1 MDTELQ
7 QTDAKPLS
15 RGGNSDTGRQRAL
28 RRTAIAVG
36 ILVALAAVGWG
47 FQQRGK
53 TAPAAQQG
61 TALPEVTVATPL
73 VRDLEARLGAL
84 GQFSAV
90 QRVELRAQVGGP
102 LVGIH
107 FKDGDVVQK
116 GALLFTIES
125 RPYDIRLAQA
135 RAQLET
141 AKARLVLAE
150 SEFQRAQA
158 LERTSAGSVQNLE
171 QRTADRQ
178 VAQAAVAEARSAVD
192 DAQFDV
198 DRCRIVAPFTGRI
211 GTHLVSIGNLISG
224 SRAAT
229 SATTLLATL
238 VSLDPIYFDF
248 DISEADYQL
257 LSTYRS
263 KAADKKVALTN
274 TVEIALGTERTYSR
288 KGVLDFINNVLDRSS
303 GTIRARATVANPD
316 YRLTPGEFARVRL
329 ALDQPTATMLVPD
342 RAVLPDQSQFIV
354 LTVTPDGTVAPK
366 IVQVGDVRDG
376 LRVIRG
382 GLAANDRV
390 IIGGIPY
397 AAPGAK
403 VAVKTGEIR
412 LDSPTPANADA
423 NAPATGSKG

>member
-7 QTDAKPLS
+7 QTGAKPLS
-15 RGGNSDTGRQRAL
+15 RGGNSDTGRQRTL

-53 TAPAAQQG
+53 SAPAAQQG

-107 FKDGDVVQK
+107 FKDGDIVQK

-135 RAQLET
+135 KAQLET
-141 AKARLVLAE
+141 AKARLTLAE

-171 QRTADRQ
+171 QRSADRQ

-263 KAADKKVALTN
+263 KSDKKAALTN
-274 TVEIALGTERTYSR
+274 TVEIALGTEKSYSR

-303 GTIRARATVANPD
+303 GTIRARATVANAD

-329 ALDQPTATMLVPD
+329 ALDQPAPTMLVPD
-342 RAVLPDQSQFIV
+342 RAVLPDQSQFVV

-376 LRVIRG
+376 MRVIRG
-382 GLAANDRV
+382 GLAATDRV

-412 LDSPTPANADA
+412 IDA
-423 NAPATGSKG
+423 KGDGNDAATGSKG

>member
-7 QTDAKPLS
+7 QTGAKPLS
-15 RGGNSDTGRQRAL
+15 RGGNSDTGRQRTL

-53 TAPAAQQG
+53 SAPAAQQG

-107 FKDGDVVQK
+107 FKDGDIVQK

-135 RAQLET
+135 KAQLET
-141 AKARLVLAE
+141 AKARLTLAE

-171 QRTADRQ
+171 QRSADRQ

-198 DRCRIVAPFTGRI
+198 NRCRIVAPFTGRI

-263 KAADKKVALTN
+263 KSDKKAALTN
-274 TVEIALGTERTYSR
+274 TVEIALGTEKSYSR

-303 GTIRARATVANPD
+303 GTIRARATVANAD

-329 ALDQPTATMLVPD
+329 ALDQPAPTMLVPD
-342 RAVLPDQSQFIV
+342 RAVLPDQSQFVV

-376 LRVIRG
+376 MRVIRG
-382 GLAANDRV
+382 GLAATDRV

-412 LDSPTPANADA
+412 IDTKGDGNNA
-423 NAPATGSKG
+423 ATGSKG

>member
-7 QTDAKPLS
+7 QTGAKPLS
-15 RGGNSDTGRQRAL
+15 RGGNSDTGRQRTL

-53 TAPAAQQG
+53 SAPAAQQG

-107 FKDGDVVQK
+107 FKDGDIVQK

-135 RAQLET
+135 KAQLET
-141 AKARLVLAE
+141 AKARLTLAE

-171 QRTADRQ
+171 QRSADRQ

-257 LSTYRS
+257 LSSYRS
-263 KAADKKVALTN
+263 KSDKKAALTN
-274 TVEIALGTERTYSR
+274 TVEIALGTEKSYSR

-303 GTIRARATVANPD
+303 GTIRARATVANAD

-329 ALDQPTATMLVPD
+329 ALDQPAPTMLVPD
-342 RAVLPDQSQFIV
+342 RAVLPDQSQFVV

-376 LRVIRG
+376 MRVIRG
-382 GLAANDRV
+382 GLAATDRV

-412 LDSPTPANADA
+412 IDAKGDGNNA
-423 NAPATGSKG
+423 ATGSKG

>member
-1 MDTELQ
+1 M
-7 QTDAKPLS
+7 
-15 RGGNSDTGRQRAL
+15 
-28 RRTAIAVG
+28 
-36 ILVALAAVGWG
+36 VALAAVGWG

-53 TAPAAQQG
+53 SAPAAQQG

-107 FKDGDVVQK
+107 FKDGDIVQK

-135 RAQLET
+135 KAQLET
-141 AKARLVLAE
+141 AKARLTLAE

-171 QRTADRQ
+171 QRSADRQ

-263 KAADKKVALTN
+263 KSDKKAALTN
-274 TVEIALGTERTYSR
+274 TVEIALGTEKSYSR

-303 GTIRARATVANPD
+303 GTIRARATVANAD

-329 ALDQPTATMLVPD
+329 ALDQPAPTMLVPD
-342 RAVLPDQSQFIV
+342 RAVLPDQSQFVV

-376 LRVIRG
+376 MRVIRG
-382 GLAANDRV
+382 GLAATDRV

-412 LDSPTPANADA
+412 IDAKGDGNNA
-423 NAPATGSKG
+423 ATGSKG

>member
-7 QTDAKPLS
+7 QTGAKPLS
-15 RGGNSDTGRQRAL
+15 RGGNSDTGRQRTL

-53 TAPAAQQG
+53 SAPAAQQG

-107 FKDGDVVQK
+107 FKDGDIVQK

-135 RAQLET
+135 KAQLET
-141 AKARLVLAE
+141 AKARLTLAE

-171 QRTADRQ
+171 QRSADRQ

-263 KAADKKVALTN
+263 KSDKKAALTN
-274 TVEIALGTERTYSR
+274 TVEIALGTEKSYSR

-303 GTIRARATVANPD
+303 GTIRARATVANAD

-329 ALDQPTATMLVPD
+329 ALDQPAPTMLVPD
-342 RAVLPDQSQFIV
+342 RAVLPDQSQFVV

-376 LRVIRG
+376 MRVIRG
-382 GLAANDRV
+382 GLAATDRV

-412 LDSPTPANADA
+412 IDAKGDGNNA
-423 NAPATGSKG
+423 ATGSKG

>member
-7 QTDAKPLS
+7 QTGAKPLS
-15 RGGNSDTGRQRAL
+15 RGGNSDTGRQRTL

-53 TAPAAQQG
+53 SAPAAQQG
-61 TALPEVTVATPL
+61 TALPEVTVAAPL

-107 FKDGDVVQK
+107 FKDGDIVQK

-141 AKARLVLAE
+141 AKARLTLAE

-171 QRTADRQ
+171 QRSADRQ

-257 LSTYRS
+257 LSSYRS
-263 KAADKKVALTN
+263 KSDKKAALTN
-274 TVEIALGTERTYSR
+274 TVEIALGTEKSYSR

-303 GTIRARATVANPD
+303 GTIRARATVANAD

-329 ALDQPTATMLVPD
+329 ALDQPAPTMLVPD
-342 RAVLPDQSQFIV
+342 RAVLPDQSQFVV

-376 LRVIRG
+376 MRVIRG
-382 GLAANDRV
+382 GLAATDRV

-412 LDSPTPANADA
+412 IDAKGDGNNA
-423 NAPATGSKG
+423 ATGSKG

>member
-7 QTDAKPLS
+7 QTGAKPLS
-15 RGGNSDTGRQRAL
+15 RGGNSDTGRQRTL

-53 TAPAAQQG
+53 SAPAAQQG

-107 FKDGDVVQK
+107 FKDGDIVQK

-141 AKARLVLAE
+141 AKARLTLAE

-171 QRTADRQ
+171 QRSADRQ

-263 KAADKKVALTN
+263 KSDKKAALTN
-274 TVEIALGTERTYSR
+274 TVEIALGTEKSYSR

-303 GTIRARATVANPD
+303 GTIRARATVANAD

-329 ALDQPTATMLVPD
+329 ALDQPAPTMLVPD
-342 RAVLPDQSQFIV
+342 RAVLPDQSQFVV

-376 LRVIRG
+376 MRVIRG
-382 GLAANDRV
+382 GLAATDRV

-412 LDSPTPANADA
+412 IDAKGDGNNAD
-423 NAPATGSKG
+423 TGSKG

>member
-1 MDTELQ
+1 METEIQ
-7 QTDAKPLS
+7 QTGARPLS
-15 RGGNSDTGRQRAL
+15 KGADSETGRQRTL
-28 RRTAIAVG
+28 RRTAIVVG
-36 ILVALAAVGWG
+36 ILVALVAVGWA

-53 TAPAAQQG
+53 AVPAAQQG

-73 VRDLEARLGAL
+73 IRDLEARLGAL

-90 QRVELRAQVGGP
+90 NSVELRAQVGGP

-125 RPYDIRLAQA
+125 RPYDIRLSQA
-135 RAQLET
+135 KAQLET
-141 AKARLVLAE
+141 AKARQVLAE

-171 QRTADRQ
+171 QRSSDRQ

-211 GTHLVSIGNLISG
+211 GTHLVSIGNLVSG
-224 SRAAT
+224 SRAA
-229 SATTLLATL
+229 SSPTTLLATL
-238 VSLDPIYFDF
+238 VSLDPVYFDF

-257 LSTYRS
+257 LSTYRGTSGS
-263 KAADKKVALTN
+263 KSGTKSAALAN
-274 TVEIALGTERTYSR
+274 TVEIALGTERSYSR

-316 YRLTPGEFARVRL
+316 YRITPGEFARVRL
-329 ALDQPTATMLVPD
+329 ALDQPAPTMLVPD

-397 AAPGAK
+397 AAPGSK
-403 VAVKTGEIR
+403 VNVKAGEIAPNAQG
-412 LDSPTPANADA
+412 DDADA
-423 NAPATGSKG
+423 KRKANG

>member
-1 MDTELQ
+1 VDTELQ
-7 QTDAKPLS
+7 QTGAKPLS
-15 RGGNSDTGRQRAL
+15 RGGNSDTGRQRTL

-53 TAPAAQQG
+53 SAPAAQQG

-107 FKDGDVVQK
+107 FKDGDIVQK

-135 RAQLET
+135 KAQLET
-141 AKARLVLAE
+141 AKARLTLAE

-171 QRTADRQ
+171 QRSADRQ

-263 KAADKKVALTN
+263 KSDKKAALTN
-274 TVEIALGTERTYSR
+274 TVEIALGTEKSYSR

-303 GTIRARATVANPD
+303 GTIRARATVANAD

-329 ALDQPTATMLVPD
+329 ALDQPAPTMLVPD
-342 RAVLPDQSQFIV
+342 RAVLPDQSQFVV

-376 LRVIRG
+376 MRVIRG
-382 GLAANDRV
+382 GLAATDRV

-412 LDSPTPANADA
+412 IDA
-423 NAPATGSKG
+423 KGDGNDAATGSKG